1 MPAGRRR
8 SAPKASAAR
17 PPGWTVRSRR
27 PIGKGSLGSVMRFH
41 GVCGRL
47 VSHPLH
53 ENRLPGDTL
62 FKNPHRPSKAAGLE
76 TPVNFHER
84 IENKLFLDRT
94 RKDSNFKRP
103 HICATLFQIEKCWYS
118 GLSGIWFR
126 FRINVRLVLN
136 EQEKHL
142 LVVYSL
148 KDVALTEG
156 DMRRDLIRSA
166 LIAVPLAIIL
176 TFMTL
181 FFRTTIFGL
190 NVGTFMSI
198 LFVTFFLVYMQ
209 IREAVFVEDLLTGR
223 DFKARSLINLLDKEH
238 RIRKMSA
245 VFQTILEQAETWDQP
260 EVIDL
265 TPEPLLSLLENENA
279 VAG

>member
-1 MPAGRRR
+1 MQ
-8 SAPKASAAR
+8 
-17 PPGWTVRSRR
+17 
-27 PIGKGSLGSVMRFH
+27 LVMQRF
-41 GVCGRL
+41 RL
-47 VSHPLH
+47 
-53 ENRLPGDTL
+53 
-62 FKNPHRPSKAAGLE
+62 
-76 TPVNFHER
+76 
-84 IENKLFLDRT
+84 
-94 RKDSNFKRP
+94 
-103 HICATLFQIEKCWYS
+103 YS

-148 KDVALTEG
+148 RDVALTEG

-181 FFRTTIFGL
+181 IFRTTIFGL
-190 NVGTFMSI
+190 NIGTFMSI

-223 DFKARSLINLLDKEH
+223 DFKARSLINLLDKEY

-245 VFQTILEQAETWDQP
+245 VFQTVLDQAETWDQP

-265 TPEPLLSLLENENA
+265 SPEPLLSLLENENA